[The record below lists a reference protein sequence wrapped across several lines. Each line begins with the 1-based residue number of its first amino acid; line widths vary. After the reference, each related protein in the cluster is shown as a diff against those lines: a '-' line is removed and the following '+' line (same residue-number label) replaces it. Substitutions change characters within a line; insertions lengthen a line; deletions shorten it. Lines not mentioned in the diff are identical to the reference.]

1 MLSLNYAFN
10 PIAEQALGSNQAI
23 MPQRVNAALELMTKL
38 PAICC
43 ILIALL
49 SSSAGATCIDQPFD
63 EQLKAADAVF
73 VATLV
78 SGRVVEKPEEL
89 KDKGWYVAEYTF
101 VVREV
106 LKGSPLNTN
115 SIYTVG
121 MYDDPTDG
129 RIFHYAEAT
138 RLRLGQSVLVLA
150 NGSENVQVSLCSGS
164 RLVTTEVLR
173 EAKRV
178 LGSGSKGT

>member
-1 MLSLNYAFN
+1 MWPNYAFN
-10 PIAEQALGSNQAI
+10 PIAEQARRSNQTVV
-23 MPQRVNAALELMTKL
+23 PQRVNAALELMTKL
-38 PAICC
+38 PVICC
-43 ILIALL
+43 LLIALL
-49 SSSAGATCIDQPFD
+49 SSSAGAICTVQPFD

-89 KDKGWYVAEYTF
+89 KDRRWYTTEYTF

-106 LKGSPLNTN
+106 LKGSPLNTS

-121 MYDDPTDG
+121 LYDDPTDG
-129 RIFHYAEAT
+129 RIFHYAEET

-150 NGSENVQVSLCSGS
+150 SGSENVQVSLCSGS

-173 EAKRV
+173 QAKGV
-178 LGSGSKGT
+178 LGSGN